1 MGTPQEVSDA
11 MDRTW
16 EIFPAPERIV
26 EDILRFPVALKR
38 IKDVKG
44 AVVPEM
50 DNRKGRRV
58 ISQLPYH
65 PDCEDAMKQRQIKW
79 ENLEAE
85 AVATATSSTE

>member
-16 EIFPAPERIV
+16 EVFLAPERIV
-26 EDILRFPVALKR
+26 EDILRFPVALQR

-50 DNRKGRRV
+50 DNHKGRRV
-58 ISQLPYH
+58 ISQLPYQ
-65 PDCEDAMKQRQIKW
+65 P
-79 ENLEAE
+79 
-85 AVATATSSTE
+85 STYMLQQVHLSTCWFTLVSLPAGSW